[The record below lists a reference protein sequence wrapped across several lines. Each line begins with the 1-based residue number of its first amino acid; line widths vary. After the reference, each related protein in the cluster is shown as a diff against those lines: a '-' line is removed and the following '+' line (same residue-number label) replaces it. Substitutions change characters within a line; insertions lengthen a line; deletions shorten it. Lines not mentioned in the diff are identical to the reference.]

1 MTILPPRVLLPVAG
15 VPPTGARDSS
25 LAHRD
30 RAPLPSGPFEIIY
43 ADPPWHYYGD
53 PTKDQAAGKHYRLLS
68 TDEIARLPVR
78 EIAARRSVLFLWATS
93 SKIPEALEVLK
104 TWGYHYRGLAY
115 VWMKVARDGHVI
127 NGQGIRPTLT
137 KPTTEVV
144 LAGTSNARGRVF
156 PLLTEAQPQVLFAP
170 RRRHSEKPS
179 EIRDRIVELLGD
191 RPRIELFARERVVGW
206 EAWGDELPTD
216 GAEPV
221 DDSVAILRPRRGR
234 GPRLTR
240 RRNTA
245 TRRNPGDRWEAG
257 LAS

>member
-1 MTILPPRVLLPVAG
+1 MTTLPPRVLLPVAG
-15 VPPTGARDSS
+15 VPRTDANDAS
-25 LAHRD
+25 LARVD
-30 RAPLPSGPFEIIY
+30 RVPLPSGPFEIIY

-53 PTKDQAAGKHYRLLS
+53 PTKDQAAGKHYPLLR

-78 EIAARRSVLFLWATS
+78 EIAAPRSVLFLWATS

-104 TWGYHYRGLAY
+104 AWGYHYRGLAY
-115 VWMKVARDGHVI
+115 VWIKVARDGHVI

-156 PLLTEAQPQVLFAP
+156 PLLTEAKPQVLFAP

-206 EAWGDELPTD
+206 EAWGDELSTD
-216 GAEPV
+216 ATEPV
-221 DDSVAILRPRRGR
+221 DDSVAILRPRRDR
-234 GPRLTR
+234 RPRATR
-240 RRNTA
+240 RRSPA
-245 TRRNPGDRWEAG
+245 TCRQTGDPLGVE